1 MQPKKRKSVA
11 FFTLFCY
18 RKAKI
23 GFEISFY
30 ISLVVSNFWSICIF
44 KITGLIID
52 LILWAR
58 CKILNLIVPSFRL
71 WPWNV
76 CLPIN
81 ESFWAEHMNRF
92 LVLFLTIPRLN
103 RCFNHFETISV
114 ENNNLGWI
122 WAIFPKGEKWDFSIP
137 THYRLP
143 FSFMT
148 TLPLSDN
155 ISINRES

>member
-1 MQPKKRKSVA
+1 MPFLRSFSSETPVILVINLTVILIMGFLTIFSKSH
-11 FFTLFCY
+11 FFDS
-18 RKAKI
+18 
-23 GFEISFY
+23 GFQDH
-30 ISLVVSNFWSICIF
+30 
-44 KITGLIID
+44 IID
-52 LILWAR
+52 LVLWVR
-58 CKILNLIVPSFRL
+58 CKILNVIVPSFRL

-81 ESFWAEHMNRF
+81 ESFWAEYMNRF